1 MSLASDLHS
10 SIIQAKSKDIRIIA
24 EFIDRASLVHR
35 HLDWR
40 PLLQW
45 VDQEPFLIK
54 YKEGEIQGI
63 LSCAPDPKGIAWI
76 HCFAAADSHTYHQTW
91 MELLDAAKNDPS
103 LNECIICSVGL
114 LDWYAKLLAAS
125 EFTLVQDI
133 VVLYWDGKLPPMIPL
148 APEILIRPMEYED
161 LDQVIQVDH
170 SAFSPIWTISRS
182 TFDQVYTQSEH
193 SNVAE
198 INGVIVGY
206 EISTANHFSA
216 HLTRLAV
223 RPEYKQA
230 NIGYSLGREML
241 AHFSRRSIRQISVN
255 TQNDNLASISLYKK
269 LGFTLSDE
277 SFPVYCLEV

>member
-1 MSLASDLHS
+1 MTLASAPQL
-10 SIIQAKSKDIRIIA
+10 SIIQAKSKDIRGVA

-45 VDQEPFLIK
+45 IDQRPFLIK
-54 YKEGEIQGI
+54 YEKGEIQGI

-76 HCFAAADSHTYHQTW
+76 HCFAADDQRTYHQTW
-91 MELLDAAKNDPS
+91 MVLLETAKNDPALS
-103 LNECIICSVGL
+103 DCIICSVGL

-133 VVLYWDGKLPPMIPL
+133 VVLYWDGKLPPLLVL
-148 APEILIRPMEYED
+148 APDILIRPMEYDD
-161 LDQVIQVDH
+161 LDQVIEVDH

-198 INGVIVGY
+198 INGIIVGY

-241 AHFSRRSIRQISVN
+241 SYFYRRGIRQVSVN
-255 TQNDNLASISLYKK
+255 TQNDNIASISLYKK
-269 LGFTLSDE
+269 LGFTLSNE
-277 SFPVYCLEV
+277 SFPVYCFKV